1 MCVPKSLKHA
11 FDILLTPRQ
20 AEVLL
25 ESFLQDC
32 SELIAKWE
40 LVKEDMNNTENF
52 TIMRLDMARNRQA
65 IDT

>member
-1 MCVPKSLKHA
+1 M
-11 FDILLTPRQ
+11 
-20 AEVLL
+20 LL

-52 TIMRLDMARNRQA
+52 TLMRLDMARNRHV
-65 IDT
+65 IE